1 MNRTILSTLAAAS
14 VAGLGG
20 YTFGNHA
27 GAQSATA
34 VQIEGSD
41 QPAASPPGSG
51 GIGARRWARR
61 PQITDRE
68 ERRNRRV
75 VWSRNWGLFYPQA
88 EKNLSV
94 ADVQTLAQALLLRDG
109 NHTWKVANIAQNQDD
124 TVSFTFTSGN
134 GDIIAR
140 FAMDTHTGRLRRLG

>member
-27 GAQSATA
+27 GAQSAPA
-34 VQIEGSD
+34 GSD

-51 GIGARRWARR
+51 GIGGRRWALR

-75 VWSRNWGLFYPQA
+75 VWSRSWGLFYLQA
-88 EKNLSV
+88 NRNLSG
-94 ADVQTLAQALLLRDG
+94 ADVQTLAQALLLRHA
-109 NHTWKVANIAQNQDD
+109 NHIWKVANVAQNQDD
-124 TVSFTFTSGN
+124 TVSFAFASGN

-140 FAMDTHTGRLRRLG
+140 FARDAPG